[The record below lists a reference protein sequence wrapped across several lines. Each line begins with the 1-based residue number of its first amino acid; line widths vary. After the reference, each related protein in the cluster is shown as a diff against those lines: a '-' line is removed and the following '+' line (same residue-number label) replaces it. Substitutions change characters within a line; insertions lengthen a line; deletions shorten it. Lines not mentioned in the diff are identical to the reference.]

1 MRIAFSGS
9 ASTGKTT
16 TINAF
21 LNRWPDYKRL
31 TTSYRDL
38 IKNNKHSK
46 QTDKK
51 TQQAI
56 LDFMVDQQ
64 KPYTPH
70 DKVVFDRCPL
80 DNVVYS
86 IWAYE
91 KGKKGF
97 NDNFINN
104 SIKKVQEGMRS
115 LDIIF
120 LMTRDLMGPIEAS
133 IHRETDPQYI
143 IETDN
148 IFKAIYKQIQTT
160 GMSPFFPK
168 DDSPAL
174 IEINGTTEERI
185 EQISQYVTPDGNMYG
200 EDQSLINMDE
210 IAKME
215 QLLRDQKGILK
226 KEKGIF

>member
-1 MRIAFSGS
+1 MRIAFSG
-9 ASTGKTT
+9 AACTGKTT

-21 LNRWPDYKRL
+21 LSKWPDYKKL
-31 TTSYRDL
+31 STSYRDL
-38 IKNNKHSK
+38 IKSNKHSK
-46 QTDKK
+46 QTDKR

-56 LDFMVDQQ
+56 LDFMVEQQ
-64 KPYTPH
+64 KPHTPH
-70 DKVVFDRCPL
+70 DKIIYDRCPL
-80 DNVVYS
+80 DNIVYS
-86 IWAYE
+86 IWAHE
-91 KGKKGF
+91 KGRKGF
-97 NDNFINN
+97 TDNFINS
-104 SIKKVQEGMRS
+104 SIGKVQEGMRS

-160 GMSPFFPK
+160 GASPFFPQN
-168 DDSPAL
+168 DSPAL
-174 IEINGTTEERI
+174 IEIAGTTEERI
-185 EQISQYVTPDGNMYG
+185 EQISQYVTPEGNMYG